1 MKEELCGKCNHSEMR
16 SHNDAQML
24 WCALHDFPTHKSY
37 NCGEFTPKPQAK
49 KLLKMEYTQP
59 ITEDNWKDVL
69 FTVLPNL
76 DTSCL
81 VVDQGSMY
89 FINSNKL
96 SCVTMPRNIM
106 QLLYWL
112 KTLGFTVKPVYE
124 VDTVN
129 AVTNE
134 EDTGGLI

>member
-1 MKEELCGKCNHSEMR
+1 
-16 SHNDAQML
+16 
-24 WCALHDFPTHKSY
+24 
-37 NCGEFTPKPQAK
+37 
-49 KLLKMEYTQP
+49 MEYTQP
-59 ITEDNWKDVL
+59 ITEDNWRDVL
-69 FTVLPNL
+69 FTVLPNF
-76 DTSCL
+76 DVSCL

-96 SCVTMPRNIM
+96 SCVTMPKNIM

-124 VDTVN
+124 VEPVN

-134 EDTGGLI
+134 EDTGDLI